1 MLMGLYP
8 AGCYCFGEDPSEY
21 SAAAPGLEPAV
32 IDLSAAATE
41 HFGPILEAYPHEGND
56 DDDEVSGAMD
66 SSWLPP
72 IAVEA
77 LDAECVAK
85 VADAWAHCADDLR
98 RRAKHFVTRAEAGV
112 PCRLVDARTHSATPA
127 RYTLDPSTAVFCVD
141 ELNGADSLRRRCH
154 LADVQNIWVCSD
166 NQLACRALGN
176 AVQSGSADAE
186 LACMALIDV
195 PEGPIGIVERS
206 AEAREEFLDC
216 MAVLVATQRLR
227 RAPEVACCGVP
238 GRLPPPEAR
247 LRPAGRS
254 LRSMYLSGP
263 ICPWLARVGEGLIS
277 PDAPL
282 PPLPSLEGGSCGE
295 LSQQMRARRAE
306 RKYDSL

>member
-1 MLMGLYP
+1 MGLYP
-8 AGCYCFGEDPSEY
+8 AGCHCFGE
-21 SAAAPGLEPAV
+21 EPAENGTLTNGTESV
-32 IDLSAAATE
+32 AVHDLSASATE
-41 HFGPILEAYPHEGND
+41 NYGPLLEAYPHEGSD
-56 DDDEVSGAMD
+56 DMDGLSDAMD
-66 SSWLPP
+66 ASWLPP

-77 LDAECVAK
+77 LDAECAAK
-85 VADAWAHCADDLR
+85 AADAWAHCADDLR
-98 RRAKHFVTRAEAGV
+98 RRAKNFVTRAQAGV
-112 PCRLVDARTHSATPA
+112 PCRLVDARTHLARPA
-127 RYTLDPSTAVFCVD
+127 RYTLDPSTAVLSVD
-141 ELNGADSLRRRCH
+141 ELNGTRNIRRRCH

-166 NQLACRALGN
+166 SQLACRALGN

-195 PEGPIGIVERS
+195 PEGPIGVVERS
-206 AEAREEFLDC
+206 AESREEFLDC

-227 RAPEVACCGVP
+227 RSPEVACCGVP

-282 PPLPSLEGGSCGE
+282 PPLAPLEGDCREGRSPR
-295 LSQQMRARRAE
+295 MRERRADNN
-306 RKYDSL
+306 YDSL